1 MDASKLNL
9 GPATNCPGRISL
21 AAALNKLVMSTH
33 DSLFSIQTRIC
44 FMKRVG
50 PSQTNR
56 NGLHSINVSFMEQT
70 QPKHYDCLQQMID
83 TALSLHISVGIV
95 FTCFRSTTYSNWLL
109 VSFK

>member
-1 MDASKLNL
+1 
-9 GPATNCPGRISL
+9 
-21 AAALNKLVMSTH
+21 
-33 DSLFSIQTRIC
+33 
-44 FMKRVG
+44 
-50 PSQTNR
+50 
-56 NGLHSINVSFMEQT
+56 MEQT